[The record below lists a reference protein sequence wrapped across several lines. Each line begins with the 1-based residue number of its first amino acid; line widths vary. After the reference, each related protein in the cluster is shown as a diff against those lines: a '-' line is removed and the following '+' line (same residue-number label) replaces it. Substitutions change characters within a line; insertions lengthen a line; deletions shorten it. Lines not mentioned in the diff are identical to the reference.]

1 MGRKL
6 PLALAPFR
14 IVQER
19 MAETPPPLND
29 NQRPTRAELEASNR
43 ELKASLKRSEDLVSD
58 CKGQARCS
66 LWSDPSPSTLLIE
79 KSTLVESLAREESG
93 AFETDASVT
102 R

>member
-6 PLALAPFR
+6 PLAWALAPFR

-58 CKGQARCS
+58 CKDRLVAAYGLTLPRA
-66 LWSDPSPSTLLIE
+66 PS
-79 KSTLVESLAREESG
+79 
-93 AFETDASVT
+93 
-102 R
+102 